1 MYGRA
6 VLVIATVTLV
16 GCTPLVTSSQ
26 DYRTAGA
33 RTAGDASS
41 QVACAARAAQLA
53 IDDRAY
59 QRYLGV
65 VVSDAEGA
73 LDGIESTFGD
83 LQPPNAEDEAMRSD
97 VLAVVGDA
105 ADEVASVRVAI
116 MAGRAPSAQQVERLD
131 ELQMALQELAGE
143 LA

>member
-6 VLVIATVTLV
+6 VLVIAAVTLV
-16 GCTPLVTSSQ
+16 SCGPLVTSSQ

-33 RTAGDASS
+33 RTAGDASA
-41 QVACAARAAQLA
+41 QVASAAQAAQLA
-53 IDDRAY
+53 IDRRAF
-59 QRYLGV
+59 QPYLGV

-83 LQPPNAEDEAMRSD
+83 LQPPSVDDEAIRSE
-97 VLAVVGDA
+97 VLGVVGDA
-105 ADEVASVRVAI
+105 ADEVASIRVDI
-116 MAGRAPSAQQVERLD
+116 LAGRVPSADQVERLD
-131 ELQMALQELAGE
+131 ELKTALDQLAGE

>member
-1 MYGRA
+1 M
-6 VLVIATVTLV
+6 
-16 GCTPLVTSSQ
+16 
-26 DYRTAGA
+26 
-33 RTAGDASS
+33 
-41 QVACAARAAQLA
+41 ACAARAAQVA

-83 LQPPNAEDEAMRSD
+83 LQPPNADDEAMRSD